1 MFRPTTH
8 RVQSKVGGSF
18 GLNIVT
24 ELIHKRLNCRIV
36 KCHPRDT
43 LEISKQ
49 DIYLHYLAPALLVML
64 FLMYWLCSRLSTTCS
79 PMMGPGSEEL
89 QMVAAVPDMF
99 ELKE

>member
-1 MFRPTTH
+1 MTKN
-8 RVQSKVGGSF
+8 KVETV
-18 GLNIVT
+18 LW
-24 ELIHKRLNCRIV
+24 
-36 KCHPRDT
+36 DT
-43 LEISKQ
+43 LY
-49 DIYLHYLAPALLVML
+49 YLHYLAPALFVML